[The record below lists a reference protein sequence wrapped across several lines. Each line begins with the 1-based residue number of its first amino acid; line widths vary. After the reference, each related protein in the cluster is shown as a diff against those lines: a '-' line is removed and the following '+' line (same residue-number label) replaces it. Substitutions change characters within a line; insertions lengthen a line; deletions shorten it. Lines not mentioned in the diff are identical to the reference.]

1 MVATTAVDVRHRPQE
16 RKDLWWLEPTL
27 IVVVLGLFVLYSI
40 YAGLVGANYYYA
52 PYLSPLYS
60 PCISANCVHPSLPIV
75 GTYWNLSPAILIVAF
90 PLAFRVTCYYYRRSY
105 YRAFFWSPPACAVPD
120 ARSSYSGETRFP
132 FLIQNLHRYALI
144 FATALLIFLWRDAFD
159 AFNFGGHFGI
169 GLGSVLMLANVVL
182 LSGYS
187 ASCHSLRYLV
197 GGYLDSF
204 HRRSLRYRLWSWAN
218 ALNARHARWAWTS
231 LIVVASTDLYI
242 RLLSLGV
249 LADPRWIVGQ

>member
-16 RKDLWWLEPTL
+16 RKDLWWLEPTV
-27 IVVVLGLFVLYSI
+27 IVLVLGLFVLYSI
-40 YAGLVGANYYYA
+40 YAGLVGANYYYD

-204 HRRSLRYRLWSWAN
+204 HGKSLRYRLWSWAN
-218 ALNARHARWAWTS
+218 WLNARHARWAWAS
-231 LIVVASTDLYI
+231 LIVVGLTDLYI
-242 RLLSLGV
+242 RLLSMGV
-249 LADPRWIVGQ
+249 LSDPRWVPGT